1 MSFSPKAIIYLE
13 HKIRAFTP
21 SSRQLA
27 SFKKALYAYDLLLL
41 ESLQELEAEITS
53 CQLLLTWSFPIRL
66 YEKAKILKYI
76 FTPAAGR
83 EWVFQDPR
91 GKVKVYYGDFH
102 GQLISQ
108 EIIGMIFYFANNF
121 HQALEAQ
128 EKIIWRRNNLV
139 SKKSLSQQ
147 KIIFIGYGKIAQAC
161 ARQLAVFSPEIK
173 ALSRKPCL
181 ALDSLGTKIFPLA
194 ELEAELG
201 LADHVICLLPGGRET
216 EKFFSAKHFQAM
228 KKTAYFYNFGR
239 GTCVDQKAL
248 IDALEKKQIA
258 GAGLDVFAKEPLP
271 EGDSLWKMKNCLLT
285 QHSSCFY
292 ENYLDLFLEQILRQ
306 LSPLN
311 LKLGMKDLS

>member
-41 ESLQELEAEITS
+41 ESLQELEAEIPS
-53 CQLLLTWSFPIRL
+53 CQLLLTWSFPVRL
-66 YEKAKILKYI
+66 YEKAKVLKYI

-128 EKIIWRRNNLV
+128 EKDPDTKVIFVTKDVNLR
-139 SKKSLSQQ
+139 
-147 KIIFIGYGKIAQAC
+147 IRAA
-161 ARQLAVFSPEIK
+161 A
-173 ALSRKPCL
+173 
-181 ALDSLGTKIFPLA
+181 
-194 ELEAELG
+194 LG
-201 LADHVICLLPGGRET
+201 LIVTDYDSEGQDIDELYTGIGEIDMSGEDIDQFYKDGEIPFKEEGYYANQFALMRDRSNPTHTALGKMNTEEQVIRPVNLP
-216 EKFFSAKHFQAM
+216 
-228 KKTAYFYNFGR
+228 
-239 GTCVDQKAL
+239 
-248 IDALEKKQIA
+248 
-258 GAGLDVFAKEPLP
+258 
-271 EGDSLWKMKNCLLT
+271 
-285 QHSSCFY
+285 
-292 ENYLDLFLEQILRQ
+292 
-306 LSPLN
+306 
-311 LKLGMKDLS
+311 KDLRSCKKRLTRSIKQLRPTEA